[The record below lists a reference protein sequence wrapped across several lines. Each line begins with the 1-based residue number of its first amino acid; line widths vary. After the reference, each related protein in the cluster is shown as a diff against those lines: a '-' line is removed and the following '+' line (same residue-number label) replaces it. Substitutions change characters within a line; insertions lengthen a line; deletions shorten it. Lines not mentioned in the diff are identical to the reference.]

1 MELSEKLKLY
11 LVLETDYLQLPLSS
25 FLENVIKGGVLTIQ
39 LRNKSQNL
47 DEKLKYAYTV
57 REITAKYNALFIMND
72 SIDMAVQTYADGVHI
87 GISDGDAALIRQ
99 NYKNMI
105 IGYSCNNLEDTD
117 TANKYADY
125 AGIGPY
131 TETYTKK
138 DHRQILGAEGIYKIN
153 KALNIPAVAIGGI
166 NADNALDALKAGTK
180 GLAVSSFLCKSKTPY
195 DDAKRL
201 LDIIN
206 ERV

>member
-1 MELSEKLKLY
+1 MGLSEKLKLY
-11 LVLETDYLQLPLSS
+11 LVLETDYLQMHLSD
-25 FLENVIKGGVLTIQ
+25 FLENVIKGGVSTIQ

-47 DEKLKYAYTV
+47 DEKLKYAYII
-57 REITAKYNALFIMND
+57 REITAKYNVLFIMND
-72 SIDMAVQTYADGVHI
+72 SIEMAVKAYADGVHI
-87 GISDGDAALIRQ
+87 GINDGNAALLRQ

-105 IGYSCNNLEDTD
+105 IGYSCNHMEDAE
-117 TANKYADY
+117 TADRYADY

-131 TETYTKK
+131 TNTYTKK

-153 KALNIPAVAIGGI
+153 NALNIPAVAIGGI
-166 NADNALDALKAGTK
+166 NADNAKDVLKTGIT

-195 DDAKRL
+195 DDTKRL

>member
-11 LVLETDYLQLPLSS
+11 LVLETEYLCLPLSD
-25 FLENVIKGGVLTIQ
+25 FLENVIKGGVTIVQ

-47 DEKLKYAYTV
+47 DEKIKYAYIV
-57 REITAKYNALFIMND
+57 REITAKYNTLFLMND
-72 SIDMAVQTYADGVHI
+72 SIDMAVKVYADGVHI
-87 GISDGDAALIRQ
+87 GINDGNAALIRQ
-99 NYKNMI
+99 NFKDMI
-105 IGYSCNNLEDTD
+105 IGYSCNNMEDVEI
-117 TANKYADY
+117 ANKYADY
-125 AGIGPY
+125 ADIGPF

-153 KALNIPAVAIGGI
+153 NTLKIPAVAIGGI
-166 NADNALDALKAGTK
+166 NIERAAEALKSGVN